1 MTERGLGRGL
11 SALLGDDVLRTTEES
26 VLQLPLSQVEAG
38 VCQPRRNFDDEA
50 LAELAE
56 SIRIHGILQPLLVRR
71 LASGYYQIIAGER
84 RWRAARIA
92 GLDKVPAIVVEAD
105 DQRGMELALIENL
118 QRQDLNPME
127 EAQGYQVLAETYGM
141 TQEAIAG
148 QVGKSRPAVAN
159 ALRLLQ
165 LPQEVRLLVEEGSLS
180 GGHARALLGLQDAR
194 LLTETARRAAAEG
207 LSVRQTERLVKK
219 LREETARTEP
229 VKHTDEV
236 DYMAVLEADLTAGLG
251 RKVRIVSG
259 KKKGRFELEYYGE
272 EDFER
277 LLDALRS
284 LGSGEGSVRR

>member
-165 LPQEVRLLVEEGSLS
+165 LPQDVRLLVEEGSLS
-180 GGHARALLGLQDAR
+180 GGNARALLGLQDAR

>member
-26 VLQLPLSQVEAG
+26 VLQLPVSQVEAG

-56 SIRIHGILQPLLVRR
+56 SIRLHGILQPLLVRR

-92 GLDKVPAIVVEAD
+92 GLEKVPAIVVEAD

-127 EAQGYQVLAETYGM
+127 EDQGYQVLAETYGM

-180 GGHARALLGLQDAR
+180 GGHARALLGLEDTR

-259 KKKGRFELEYYGE
+259 KKKGRFELEYYGK

-284 LGSGEGSVRR
+284 LGLGEGGTRR